1 MDAHATRF
9 MEHALELARK
19 GAGLASP
26 NPMVGCI
33 LVREG
38 QIVGQGFHLYE
49 YRDHAEIVALK
60 SAGEKARGST
70 MYVTLEP
77 CNHTGRTGP
86 CTEAIIAAGV
96 QRVVAAMEDPNPVNS
111 GRGFD
116 RLRAAGIEVF
126 TGAGED
132 EARHLNEAFAHW
144 IRTKHPFVTLKS
156 ALTLDGQLALPGQRR
171 KSKLPKP
178 SHPSKRTNWISSE
191 ESRAEVHRM
200 RHASDALLTGI
211 GTVLSDDPFLT
222 DRSGLPRRRRLLRVV
237 LDSKLSLP
245 LKSRLVKTADDD
257 VLVFTSEPANSRKAR
272 ALQKAGVE
280 VVRMSS
286 RARRINLNAV
296 LAELGRRDILS
307 VLLEAGPTLNGAAL
321 LAGIVQKL
329 FLFYAPTISGEARVP
344 LAIAPNL
351 KLPPLQRVR
360 TQPFGPDIAL
370 EAYLPRP
377 YSARS

>member
-9 MEHALELARK
+9 MQHALELARK

-33 LVREG
+33 LVRQGE
-38 QIVGQGFHLYE
+38 IVGQGFHLYE

-60 SAGEKARGST
+60 SAGEKARGAT

-126 TGAGED
+126 TGACE
-132 EARHLNEAFAHW
+132 EKARDLNEAFACW
-144 IRTKHPFVTLKS
+144 IRTKKPFVTLKS
-156 ALTLDGQLALPGQRR
+156 ALTLDGQLALPGKLG
-171 KSKLPKP
+171 KSSKG
-178 SHPSKRTNWISSE
+178 SHPGKRTNWITSE

-200 RHASDALLTGI
+200 RHASDTLLTGI
-211 GTVLSDDPFLT
+211 GTVLTDDPFLT

-245 LKSRLVKTADDD
+245 LKSRLVRTADNDL
-257 VLVFTSEPANSRKAR
+257 LVFTNTAASSRKAR

-280 VVRMSS
+280 VVSLRS
-286 RARRINLNAV
+286 RTGPIQLEAV
-296 LAELGRRDILS
+296 LAELGRRELLS
-307 VLLEAGPTLNGAAL
+307 VLLEAGSTLNGVAL
-321 LAGIVQKL
+321 SAGIVHKL
-329 FLFYAPTISGEARVP
+329 MLFYAPKIAAEARVP
-344 LAIAPNL
+344 FAIAPNL
-351 KLPPLQRVR
+351 KLPSLQRVR
-360 TQPFGPDIAL
+360 TQSFGPDIAF
-370 EAYLPRP
+370 EAYLQDVYR
-377 YSARS
+377 

>member
-19 GAGLASP
+19 GTGLASP

-38 QIVGQGFHLYE
+38 QVVGQGFHLYE
-49 YRDHAEIVALK
+49 WRDHAEIVALK

-126 TGAGED
+126 TGAFEE
-132 EARHLNEAFAHW
+132 EARGLNESFAYW
-144 IRTKHPFVTLKS
+144 IRTKKPFVTLKS
-156 ALTLDGQLALPGQRR
+156 ALTLDGQLALPGKPG
-171 KSKLPKP
+171 KSSKP
-178 SHPSKRTNWISSE
+178 PRASKRANWITSE

-245 LKSRLVKTADDD
+245 LKSRLVRTADDD
-257 VLVFTSEPANSRKAR
+257 LLVFTNEPADSRKSR

-280 VVRMSS
+280 VVSGSS
-286 RARRINLNAV
+286 RTGRIHLKVV
-296 LAELGRRDILS
+296 LAELGRREILS

-321 LAGIVQKL
+321 AAGIVHKL
-329 FLFYAPTISGEARVP
+329 FLFYAPKISGEARVP

-360 TQPFGPDIAL
+360 SQSFGPDIAL
-370 EAYLPRP
+370 EAYLPHAN
-377 YSARS
+377 SK